1 MSIKPNILYY
11 ILFLQNNFYGIQ
23 YLEVSWSL
31 VIEEWF
37 YLFTP
42 IFLLVTTT
50 LFKSDKKVFISMICI
65 VICVIVLR
73 TFYVFNGNVPYEGV
87 NGNFPFRF
95 DSLFLGVILAFIKH
109 KKWKLFDIVCS
120 PIVFV
125 LGIILFVGYIYF
137 YWTLAY
143 PHNMINT
150 A

>member
-1 MSIKPNILYY
+1 
-11 ILFLQNNFYGIQ
+11 
-23 YLEVSWSL
+23 
-31 VIEEWF
+31 
-37 YLFTP
+37 
-42 IFLLVTTT
+42 
-50 LFKSDKKVFISMICI
+50 MICI

-125 LGIILFVGYIYF
+125 LGIILFVGY
-137 YWTLAY
+137 
-143 PHNMINT
+143 H
-150 A
+150 